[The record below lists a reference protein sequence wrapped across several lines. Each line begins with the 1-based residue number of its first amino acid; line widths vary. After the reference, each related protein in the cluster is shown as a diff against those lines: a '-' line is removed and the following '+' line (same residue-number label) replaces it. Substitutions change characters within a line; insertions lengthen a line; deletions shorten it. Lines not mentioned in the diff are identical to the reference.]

1 MIKKNLPIVLCMLL
15 AVVFFLTLVRF
26 ETVDEHYRDRS
37 LQTGLNVGTVT
48 LTIRCDTVLE
58 DEERLRNLKET
69 GVPIPE
75 DGVILEQTSYKLQ
88 EGESV
93 FDLLQRAV
101 RENRIQLEFQGADMN
116 GYGSAYIQGIHYL
129 YEFACG
135 ELSGWTYTV
144 NGEFPG
150 YGCSQ
155 YMLKDGDEVAWLYT
169 CDLGHDLEM
178 PADMSCH

>member
-1 MIKKNLPIVLCMLL
+1 M
-15 AVVFFLTLVRF
+15 
-26 ETVDEHYRDRS
+26 
-37 LQTGLNVGTVT
+37 
-48 LTIRCDTVLE
+48 
-58 DEERLRNLKET
+58 
-69 GVPIPE
+69 
-75 DGVILEQTSYKLQ
+75 
-88 EGESV
+88 